1 MKGNAG
7 VTLIEILIA
16 MVIMIIASTG
26 FLIFETN
33 MFRNSAAI
41 ERNNTAYAMARDVAD
56 RLQRMSDNSLILH
69 KTGSTQKCV
78 GFDSSSY
85 VLKECLTGGA
95 MDCNAGAPAGDISVG
110 MSGLVTYT
118 NPWNGSVLYLYD
130 GNACENKTWVD
141 AGCGSGV
148 IITSAAN
155 SKIDH
160 PNAAGSAYDSINP
173 VRSFKDTTFYAVWSV
188 AYTPCNTGSDTNK
201 RNIFVT
207 VYWIVPE
214 PKDATVAAVQTKIAN
229 GTYSMKSVTITV
241 DKAIGTES

>member
-16 MVIMIIASTG
+16 MVIIIVASTG

-33 MFRNSAAI
+33 MFRNNTAI

-69 KTGSTQKCV
+69 KTTSTQKCV
-78 GFDSSSY
+78 GFDSTSS

-95 MDCNAGAPAGDISVG
+95 MDCNGGAPAGDISGV
-110 MSGLVTYT
+110 SGIVTYT
-118 NPWNGSVLYLYD
+118 NPWSGSALYLYD
-130 GNACENKTWVD
+130 ANTCENKTWVD

-148 IITSAAN
+148 VITATAN

-160 PNAAGSAYDSINP
+160 PNAVGSAYDSINP
-173 VRSFKDTTFYAVWSV
+173 VRSLKDTTFYAVWSV
-188 AYTPCNTGSDTNK
+188 AYTPCNTGSDTSK
-201 RNIFVT
+201 RKIFVT

-229 GTYSMKSVTITV
+229 GTYSIKSVTITV
-241 DKAIGTES
+241 DKSIGTES